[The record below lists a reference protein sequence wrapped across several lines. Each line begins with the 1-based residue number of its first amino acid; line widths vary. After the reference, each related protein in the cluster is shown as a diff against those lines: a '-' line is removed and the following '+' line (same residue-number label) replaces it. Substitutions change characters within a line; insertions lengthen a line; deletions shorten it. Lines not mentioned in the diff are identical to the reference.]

1 MIKQKAT
8 GELIVISGPSGAGK
22 GTVIS
27 KLLED
32 NKDLWLS
39 ISATSRKPRGKEK
52 DGVEYYFLSEE
63 DFVKKIDEDYFL
75 EYAKYTDNYYGT
87 PKAHII
93 DKLNKG
99 IDVILV
105 IEIQGA
111 KQIKELLPETVL
123 YLLCLLLRKIY

>member
-27 KLLED
+27 KLLEK

-63 DFVKKIDEDYFL
+63 DFEKKIDENYFL
-75 EYAKYTDNYYGT
+75 EYAKYQDNYYGT
-87 PKAHII
+87 PKSTII
-93 DKLNKG
+93 DKLKEG
-99 IDVILV
+99 LDVILE

-111 KQIKELLPETVL
+111 AKIKELIL
-123 YLLCLLLRKIY
+123 K